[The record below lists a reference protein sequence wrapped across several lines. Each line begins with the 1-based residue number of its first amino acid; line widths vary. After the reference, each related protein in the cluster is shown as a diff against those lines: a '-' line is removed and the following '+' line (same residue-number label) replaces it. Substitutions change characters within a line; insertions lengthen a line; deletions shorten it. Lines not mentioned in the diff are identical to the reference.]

1 MRKFAENYYNNLNS
15 LISSVRVTN
24 KDGIKLD
31 FYEGIEKAAELIMSQ
46 VDSGHKLMFIGNG
59 ASASISSHMS
69 TDFLKN
75 GQMRAISFN
84 DSSLLTCISNDC
96 GYEHVFEKPIEMIA
110 DKGDILIAISS
121 SGRSENIL
129 LGIKSARSKGCKV
142 ITLSGFE
149 DNNPLS
155 SLGDYNFYVASH
167 SYGPV
172 EIIHHSICHCILD
185 TILKNKEKNI

>member
-15 LISSVRVTN
+15 LISSVRVTD

-31 FYEGIEKAAELIMSQ
+31 FYEGIENTAGLIISQ
-46 VDSGHKLMFIGNG
+46 ADSGHKLMFIGNG

-75 GQMRAISFN
+75 GKIRALSFN
-84 DSSLLTCISNDC
+84 DSSLLTCISNDY

-155 SLGDYNFYVASH
+155 SLGAYNFHVASH

-185 TILKNKEKNI
+185 TILKSKGKNI

>member
-31 FYEGIEKAAELIMSQ
+31 FYKGIEKAVELIMSQ

-59 ASASISSHMS
+59 GSASISSHMS
-69 TDFLKN
+69 TDFMKN

-84 DSSLLTCISNDC
+84 DSSLLTCISNDY

-121 SGRSENIL
+121 SGKSENIL
-129 LGIKSARSKGCKV
+129 LGTRSARSKRCKV

-149 DNNPLS
+149 NNNPLS
-155 SLGDYNFYVASH
+155 LLGDYNFYIASH

-185 TILKNKEKNI
+185 TILKNKENNI

>member
-15 LISSVRVTN
+15 LISSVRVTD

-31 FYEGIEKAAELIMSQ
+31 FYEGIENTVGLIISQ
-46 VDSGHKLMFIGNG
+46 ADSGHKLMFIGNG

-75 GQMRAISFN
+75 GKIRAISFN
-84 DSSLLTCISNDC
+84 DSSLLTCISNDY

-155 SLGDYNFYVASH
+155 SLGNYNFHVASH

-185 TILKNKEKNI
+185 TILKSKEKNI